1 MDSTVIVA
9 GLGAVGLVASTWIGT
24 RKTERAIREVQQ
36 NVSNVQV
43 SVGTPNGKGD
53 ITAMLERLIEWR
65 GEHMRDHQHL
75 DELFGPA
82 K

>member
-1 MDSTVIVA
+1 METIVA
-9 GLGAVGLVASTWIGT
+9 ATIGAAGLVGSTWLGQ
-24 RKTERAIREVQQ
+24 RKTAKAVKEVQR
-36 NVSNVQV
+36 

-53 ITAMLERLIEWR
+53 ITTMLERLIEWR

-75 DELFGPA
+75 DEMFGPS